1 MEMQINEIAK
11 VGAKIELARRKFFF
25 YCNVV
30 MPIFYKIERDYLFN
44 LCNELQNFLSD
55 DKHDVLIINLPP

>member
-1 MEMQINEIAK
+1 MRVQINEIAK
-11 VGAKIELARRKFFF
+11 VGAKIELARRRFFF

-30 MPIFYKIERDYLFN
+30 MPSFYKTERDYLSN

-55 DKHDVLIINLPP
+55 GEHDVLIINLPP